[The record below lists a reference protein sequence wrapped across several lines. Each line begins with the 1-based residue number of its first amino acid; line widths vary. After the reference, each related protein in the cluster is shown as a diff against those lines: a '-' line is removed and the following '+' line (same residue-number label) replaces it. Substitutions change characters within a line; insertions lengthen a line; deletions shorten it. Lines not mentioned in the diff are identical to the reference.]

1 MADEFNPINTQ
12 EEFDNAVRERYG
24 DVSDLQG
31 QITKLTGERDAHAT
45 TIANLQKE
53 VNGYKTAELK
63 QRIAREKGIPLDMAH
78 RLSGETE
85 KDLRADAD
93 TMAGHL
99 RSYKGAA
106 PLADPDPAPEKG
118 NRATLKGML
127 RKMKGE

>member
-1 MADEFNPINTQ
+1 MAEEFTPINTQ
-12 EEFDNAVRERYG
+12 EEFDNAVREKYG
-24 DVSDLQG
+24 DVAGLQG
-31 QITKLTGERDAHAT
+31 QINTLTGERDAHAN

-78 RLSGETE
+78 RLTGDDE
-85 KDLRADAD
+85 KALRADAD

-106 PLADPDPAPEKG
+106 PLADPEPAPEKG